1 MAFQIA
7 GVSVTGN
14 VNSIDLDISGM
25 YVSKGL
31 SIESPPMYGT
41 VAGFVT
47 GGTPSPG
54 PGGYSNEIQRF
65 PFATNANAVDAGDL
79 TVYVYSSAGQSST
92 THGYRSAGIENPPGS
107 STNVIDKFLFSTYT
121 TLSVDVGDLTVA
133 RYRSVGQSSTI
144 CGYTS
149 GGVNSNVIDKFPFAN
164 GGNATDVGDLT
175 GTLSGSFHGSSQSS
189 FQSGY
194 TSGVLVGSYNRG
206 INKFPFASDNNATS
220 IGTLVGAY
228 GGAGAGQ
235 SSLTHGY
242 NSGSTPFYGYGAVIE
257 KFPFAVDSSATS
269 VGSLYTEV
277 YHNSGQSSSVSGYSS
292 GGFPTTNVIQKF
304 PFASD
309 AGSSD
314 VGDLI
319 RGMQYV
325 TGQQD

>member
-14 VNSIDLDISGM
+14 VNSIDLAISGM

-41 VAGFVT
+41 IAGFVT
-47 GGTPSPG
+47 GGTPAPG

-92 THGYRSAGIENPPGS
+92 THGYRSAGVASPPGS
-107 STNVIDKFLFSTYT
+107 ETNVIDKFLFSTST
-121 TLSVDVGDLTVA
+121 AGIDVGDLTVA

-149 GGVNSNVIDKFPFAN
+149 GGHNSNVIDKFPFAN

-175 GTLSGSFHGSSQSS
+175 GTLNNFFHGSSQSS

-194 TSGVLVGSYNRG
+194 TSGVLVGSYFRG

-269 VGSLYTEV
+269 VGSLYTGV
-277 YHNSGQSSSVSGYSS
+277 YYTSGQSSSVSGYVS
-292 GGFPTTNVIQKF
+292 GGAPTTNVIQKF

-319 RGMQYV
+319 RAMQYV